1 MGSFIFTIKKAMKIS
16 ALAITL
22 NEAENVKRYIESL
35 SFVDEI
41 LFIDSYST
49 DETKAIA
56 EQYGARVIQ
65 RRFDNFSNQ
74 RNFAI
79 SQAKNDWIVFFDLD
93 EIITKEV
100 EKEIIEQVHTS
111 NDYVAYYA
119 HRNVFLFN
127 KRIKYGGLQNDKAIR
142 LFNKNYCT
150 YNGHLVHEEIKV
162 SGKIGHLKNRVDHHS
177 FKSFDHY
184 FCKLNQYSEL
194 KANECFNKNKK
205 ATVFHFIVRP
215 SYRFVWQYFYRLGF
229 LDGAEGFLSAKI
241 NAFFVFKR
249 YVTLWNLNK
258 KTKAT
263 EVHTIPQNK
272 HWIEARL

>member
-1 MGSFIFTIKKAMKIS
+1 MKIS

-22 NEAENVKRYIESL
+22 NEEENVKRYIDSL
-35 SFVDEI
+35 SFADEI
-41 LFIDSYST
+41 IFVDSFST
-49 DETKAIA
+49 DNTKSIA
-56 EQYGARVIQ
+56 EKYGAVVLQ
-65 RRFDNFSNQ
+65 REFDNFSNQ

-100 EKEIIEQVHTS
+100 EHEIIKTVNQPNDQVAF
-111 NDYVAYYA
+111 YIK
-119 HRNVFLFN
+119 RNVFLFN
-127 KRIKYGGLQNDKAIR
+127 KHIKHGGLQNDKAIR
-142 LFNKNYCT
+142 LFNKNFCT

-162 SGKIGHLKNRVDHHS
+162 DGKIGFLKNRVDHHS
-177 FKSFDHY
+177 FKNFDHY

-205 ATVFHFIVRP
+205 ATVYHFIVRP
-215 SYRFVWQYFYRLGF
+215 TYRFLWQYFYRLGI

-241 NAFFVFKR
+241 NSFFVFKR

-258 KTKAT
+258 KMKTK
-263 EVHTIPQNK
+263 EVREVKQG
-272 HWIEARL
+272 EQLFEMRY